1 MPEEPE
7 KDEEEAEIQGQR
19 LRTPKAHISQRGGAW
34 MHQGRYRTCF
44 WGPSIAGGHCHLVQK
59 HQHRVVGEQEVAPQ
73 ISMAEVPPVRDL
85 KVPLQQ

>member
-1 MPEEPE
+1 
-7 KDEEEAEIQGQR
+7 
-19 LRTPKAHISQRGGAW
+19 